1 MVSDGDSIYF
11 SNNKNEFYSVD
22 IKSGI
27 INWINQVSAILT
39 PVIINDYIFTV
50 SDTGYLIT
58 IQKKE
63 GNIIRVND
71 IYKNYDLKK
80 RKKLIP
86 TGFSIGQT
94 NLYLSNSDGNI
105 IVINLTSG
113 NLSRIEKASRD
124 LISRPYIYN
133 GDLFVVKNGS
143 VIQYD

>member
-1 MVSDGDSIYF
+1 MLIWVLSHF
-11 SNNKNEFYSVD
+11 
-22 IKSGI
+22 
-27 INWINQVSAILT
+27 NQSLI
-39 PVIINDYIFTV
+39 
-50 SDTGYLIT
+50 LIT
-58 IQKKE
+58 
-63 GNIIRVND
+63 
-71 IYKNYDLKK
+71 YFPFLKK
-80 RKKLIP
+80 RKKLTP

-113 NLSRIEKASRD
+113 NLSTIEKASRD